1 MKKKTNQLYFF
12 SVYFDASDDCNSL
25 DFQFNNVVT
34 GVANAAARSWNIKIM
49 QYSCD
54 YDNLAP

>member
-1 MKKKTNQLYFF
+1 MEIN
-12 SVYFDASDDCNSL
+12 FDASDDCNSL